1 MSVGKKKK
9 DTLLPLPFTLKER
22 TYTDFRRNEPSFV
35 MVKKKKRE
43 GENALF
49 LLHEYQPYIYC
60 FSPDLVCF
68 SPFLIFSA

>member
-35 MVKKKKRE
+35 MVKKKKERE
-43 GENALF
+43 KTRCSSYMNINHIFIVF
-49 LLHEYQPYIYC
+49 LLILFVFP
-60 FSPDLVCF
+60 
-68 SPFLIFSA
+68 PF